1 MKGVIWY
8 DVDRTGGID
17 SPQND
22 DKGEEALISYVKG
35 PLIDIWEDMIVV
47 EAGGL
52 GYNIHVPMS
61 VLEAFPKTGTQVQIY
76 TSLQVREDA
85 MTLYGFLTRQDL
97 QMFKQLMGVSGI
109 GPKAA
114 LGLLSALRSDDLRM
128 AIISG
133 DAKAISRAP
142 GIGPKTAQRVIL
154 DLKDKIKME
163 DILPGGMEP
172 GGRAEAAPAASG
184 MEGAGKEA
192 VEALVALGYSM
203 TEAGKAVRQ
212 VEITETMTV
221 EDVLKASL
229 RYLAF

>member
-1 MKGVIWY
+1 MYV
-8 DVDRTGGID
+8 
-17 SPQND
+17 QND
-22 DKGEEALISYVKG
+22 TKGRGTLISYVKG
-35 PLIDIWEDMIVV
+35 PLIDIWEDTIVV

-52 GYNIHVPMS
+52 GYNIHVPLT
-61 VLEAFPKTGTQVQIY
+61 VVEALPKAGTEVKIY

-85 MTLYGFLTRQDL
+85 MTLYGFLGRQDL
-97 QMFKQLMGVSGI
+97 LMFKQLLGVNGI

-163 DILPGGMEP
+163 DILPGGILE
-172 GGRAEAAPAASG
+172 GGSVPEAVPAASG

-192 VEALVALGYSM
+192 IEALVALGYSM
-203 TEAGKAVRQ
+203 MEAGKAVRQ
-212 VEITETMTV
+212 VEIDGTMTA
-221 EDVLKASL
+221 EDVLKSSL

>member
-1 MKGVIWY
+1 M
-8 DVDRTGGID
+8 
-17 SPQND
+17 
-22 DKGEEALISYVKG
+22 ISYVKG

-52 GYNIHVPMS
+52 GYNIHVPVS
-61 VLEAFPKTGTQVQIY
+61 VLETLPKAGTQVQIY
-76 TSLQVREDA
+76 TSLQVREDV

-97 QMFKQLMGVSGI
+97 QMFKQLLGVNGI

-163 DILPGGMEP
+163 DILPGGMDP
-172 GGRAEAAPAASG
+172 GSGAEAVPAASG

>member
-1 MKGVIWY
+1 M
-8 DVDRTGGID
+8 
-17 SPQND
+17 
-22 DKGEEALISYVKG
+22 ISYIKG

-47 EAGGL
+47 EAAGI
-52 GYNIHVPMS
+52 GYNIHVPVS
-61 VLEAFPKTGTQVQIY
+61 VIEALPKAGTEVQIF

-85 MTLYGFLTRQDL
+85 MTLFGFLSRQDL
-97 QMFKQLMGVSGI
+97 QMFRQLLGVNGI

-114 LGLLSALRSDDLRM
+114 LGLLSALRVDDLRM

-154 DLKDKIKME
+154 DLKDRIKME
-163 DILPGGMEP
+163 DILPGGGI
-172 GGRAEAAPAASG
+172 GGEAVNASAAAAASG

-192 VEALVALGYSM
+192 IEALVALGYSM
-203 TEAGKAVRQ
+203 TEAGRAVRQ
-212 VEITETMTV
+212 VEITETMTA

>member
-1 MKGVIWY
+1 M
-8 DVDRTGGID
+8 
-17 SPQND
+17 
-22 DKGEEALISYVKG
+22 ISYIKG

-47 EAGGL
+47 EAAGI
-52 GYNIHVPMS
+52 GYNIHVPLS
-61 VLEAFPKTGTQVQIY
+61 VIEALPKTGTEVQVY

-85 MTLYGFLTRQDL
+85 MTLFGFLSRQDL
-97 QMFKQLMGVSGI
+97 QMFRQLLGVNGI

-114 LGLLSALRSDDLRM
+114 LGLLSSLRVDDLRM
-128 AIISG
+128 AIVSG

-154 DLKDKIKME
+154 DLKDRIKIE
-163 DILPGGMEP
+163 DILPGGETP
-172 GGRAEAAPAASG
+172 GDIAGVPTAASG

-192 VEALVALGYSM
+192 VEALVALGYSL
-203 TEAGKAVRQ
+203 TEAGRAVRQ
-212 VEITETMTV
+212 VEITEAMTA

>member
-1 MKGVIWY
+1 M
-8 DVDRTGGID
+8 
-17 SPQND
+17 
-22 DKGEEALISYVKG
+22 ISYVKG

-47 EAGGL
+47 EAGGM
-52 GYNIHVPMS
+52 GYNIHVPLT
-61 VLEAFPKTGTQVQIY
+61 VVEALPKVGTEVKIY

-85 MTLYGFLTRQDL
+85 MTLYGFLGRQDL
-97 QMFKQLMGVSGI
+97 LMFKQLLGVNGI

-163 DILPGGMEP
+163 DILPSGGLD
-172 GGRAEAAPAASG
+172 GGSGSVTEAVSAASG

-192 VEALVALGYSM
+192 IEALVALGYSM
-203 TEAGKAVRQ
+203 MEAGKAVRQ
-212 VEITETMTV
+212 VEITETMTA

>member
-1 MKGVIWY
+1 M
-8 DVDRTGGID
+8 
-17 SPQND
+17 
-22 DKGEEALISYVKG
+22 ISYVKG

-52 GYNIHVPMS
+52 GYNIHVPVS
-61 VLEAFPKTGTQVQIY
+61 VLEALPKAGTQVQIY

-97 QMFKQLMGVSGI
+97 QMFKQLLGVNGI

-163 DILPGGMEP
+163 DILPGGIDT
-172 GGRAEAAPAASG
+172 GSGAEAVPAASG

>member
-1 MKGVIWY
+1 M
-8 DVDRTGGID
+8 
-17 SPQND
+17 
-22 DKGEEALISYVKG
+22 ISYIKG

-47 EAGGL
+47 EAGGI
-52 GYNIHVPMS
+52 GYNIHVPVS
-61 VLEAFPKTGTQVQIY
+61 VIEALPKTGTEVRIY

-85 MTLYGFLTRQDL
+85 MTLFGFLSRQDL
-97 QMFKQLMGVSGI
+97 KMFRELLGVNGI

-114 LGLLSALRSDDLRM
+114 LGLLSALRVDDLRM

-154 DLKDKIKME
+154 DLKDRIKME
-163 DILPGGMEP
+163 DILPGGISQD
-172 GGRAEAAPAASG
+172 AAGAPAAAAASG

-192 VEALVALGYSM
+192 VEALVARGYSM
-203 TEAGKAVRQ
+203 KEAGKAGRQ
-212 VEITETMTV
+212 VAITEAMTA

>member
-1 MKGVIWY
+1 M
-8 DVDRTGGID
+8 
-17 SPQND
+17 
-22 DKGEEALISYVKG
+22 ISYIKG
-35 PLIDIWEDMIVV
+35 PLVDIWEDMIVV
-47 EAGGL
+47 ETAGI
-52 GYNIHVPMS
+52 GYNIHVPVS
-61 VLEAFPKTGTQVQIY
+61 VIEALPKAGTEVQIY

-85 MTLYGFLTRQDL
+85 MTLFGFLSRQDL
-97 QMFKQLMGVSGI
+97 QMFRQLLGVNGI

-114 LGLLSALRSDDLRM
+114 LGLLSALRVDDLRM
-128 AIISG
+128 AILSG

-154 DLKDKIKME
+154 DLKDRIKIE
-163 DILPGGMEP
+163 DILPGG
-172 GGRAEAAPAASG
+172 GTFGDASGAAAAAAASG

-212 VEITETMTV
+212 VEITETMTT

>member
-1 MKGVIWY
+1 M
-8 DVDRTGGID
+8 
-17 SPQND
+17 
-22 DKGEEALISYVKG
+22 ISYVKG
-35 PLIDIWEDMIVV
+35 PLIDIWEDTIVV

-52 GYNIHVPMS
+52 GYNIHVPLT
-61 VLEAFPKTGTQVQIY
+61 VVEALPKAGTEVKIY

-85 MTLYGFLTRQDL
+85 MTLYGFLGRQDL
-97 QMFKQLMGVSGI
+97 LMFKQLLGVNGI

-163 DILPGGMEP
+163 DILPGGILE
-172 GGRAEAAPAASG
+172 GGSVPEAVPAASG

-192 VEALVALGYSM
+192 IEALVALGYSM
-203 TEAGKAVRQ
+203 MEAGKAVRQ
-212 VEITETMTV
+212 VEIDGTMTA
-221 EDVLKASL
+221 EDVLKSSL